1 MLSFNWKTYSI
12 ILQWGSPIHQMFMIQ
27 LLEAH
32 QESQNEVCDQV
43 RFVCVSNLL
52 ILSAVP

>member
-12 ILQWGSPIHQMFMIQ
+12 ILQWGSPIHQMFMTE
-27 LLEAH
+27 LLEAR
-32 QESQNEVCDQV
+32 QEYQSEVCDL
-43 RFVCVSNLL
+43 VSNLL